1 MEGTI
6 TVRRANVVLDIR
18 ETEKESYMA
27 NGYSVIDPNTGA
39 VIEVALPTD
48 VKTLQCEVLRLKK
61 ENEELKAKLAAK
73 AEKPVKAPAK
83 KTAKE

>member
-27 NGYSVIDPNTGA
+27 NGYSVVDPNTGA
-39 VIEVALPTD
+39 VIEAAMPTD

-61 ENEELKAKLAAK
+61 ENEELKAKLA
-73 AEKPVKAPAK
+73 EKPVEKPKTTRKKAGD
-83 KTAKE
+83 